1 MATFRDRPYL
11 RHLKRTVILK
21 PLHLLFITLLLG
33 LFLASC
39 RDNNSPLAGETE
51 AIDAKTGSYQGLQE
65 TFKLYNYQLDQ
76 IDDGIP
82 PLIVNSMPKDLSHI
96 PETKTRKQVFFKIM
110 LPLILLVNE
119 EILAEREQL
128 LAIQQHYNAT
138 GTIDREQTTT
148 LQALATRYKVNLEM
162 EEIDQALEILL
173 RRANIIPVELALAQA
188 ANESAW
194 GTSRFS
200 LVANNLFGQWTFI
213 PGQGI
218 VPEGRPDGEIYE
230 VRKFPNLYE
239 SVRSYANN
247 LNTHDAYQTFRYLRA
262 DQGSE
267 TNHDGLVL
275 AEGLVNYSIRG
286 EEYIREIQAMIRHN
300 NLQRLGGVSLRK
312 AE

>member
-1 MATFRDRPYL
+1 MSTFQDWSHLPL
-11 RHLKRTVILK
+11 LKRTVILK
-21 PLHLLFITLLLG
+21 PLNLLYITLLLS

-39 RDNNSPLAGETE
+39 RDNNGPIAGKAE
-51 AIDAKTGSYQGLQE
+51 AIDAKAPSYQGLQE

-76 IDDGIP
+76 IDDGVP
-82 PLIVNSMPKDLSHI
+82 PLIVDSMPKDLSHI
-96 PETKTRKQVFFKIM
+96 PETKTRKQIFFKIM

-128 LAIQQHYNAT
+128 LAIQQQYDTT
-138 GTIDREQTTT
+138 GTLDQEQTTT
-148 LQALATRYKVNLEM
+148 LQTLATRYKVNLEA
-162 EEIDQALEILL
+162 EGIDQALEILL

-218 VPEGRPDGEIYE
+218 VPEGRPEGEIYE

-247 LNTHDAYQTFRYLRA
+247 LNTHDAYLGFRYLRA
-262 DQGSE
+262 DQNSE
-267 TNHDGLVL
+267 TNPDGLVL

-300 NLQRLGGVSLRK
+300 NLQRLSGVSLRK

>member
-1 MATFRDRPYL
+1 M
-11 RHLKRTVILK
+11 LKT
-21 PLHLLFITLLLG
+21 PSLLFITLLLG
-33 LFLASC
+33 LLLASC
-39 RDNNSPLAGETE
+39 RDNTEPVAQRTE
-51 AIDAKTGSYQGLQE
+51 AIETSVPSYQGLQE

-76 IDDGIP
+76 IDDGVP
-82 PLIVNSMPKDLSHI
+82 PLIVDSMPIDLNRI
-96 PETKTRKQVFFKIM
+96 PETKTRKQFFFKIM

-128 LAIQQHYNAT
+128 LAIQQLYDAT
-138 GTIDREQTTT
+138 GALDQEQTTV
-148 LQALATRYKVNLEM
+148 LLALADRYKVNLEA
-162 EEIDQALEILL
+162 EGIDQAIEILL

-200 LVANNLFGQWTFI
+200 LAANNLFGQWTFI

-218 VPEGRPDGEIYE
+218 VPEGRPEGEIYE

-247 LNTHDAYQTFRYLRA
+247 LNTHHAYQSFRYLRA
-262 DQGSE
+262 DQNSE
-267 TNHDGLVL
+267 THPDGLVL

-286 EEYIREIQAMIRHN
+286 EEYIREIQAMIRQN
-300 NLQRLGGVSLRK
+300 NLQRLSNVNLRK
-312 AE
+312 EE

>member
-1 MATFRDRPYL
+1 MKTS
-11 RHLKRTVILK
+11 
-21 PLHLLFITLLLG
+21 HLLFITLILG

-39 RDNNSPLAGETE
+39 RDSVSPVGDDPESIA
-51 AIDAKTGSYQGLQE
+51 ASAPSYQGLEE

-76 IDDGIP
+76 LDDGVP
-82 PLIVNSMPKDLSHI
+82 PLIVETMPKDLSRI
-96 PETKTRKQVFFKIM
+96 TEIETRKRLFFKIM
-110 LPLILLVNE
+110 LPLVLLVNE

-128 LAIQQHYNAT
+128 LTIQQELDSAKKL
-138 GTIDREQTTT
+138 RPEQLTT
-148 LQALATRYKVNLEM
+148 LKKLASRYRVDLEAKDLATA
-162 EEIDQALEILL
+162 IEILL

-218 VPEGRPDGEIYE
+218 VPEGRPEGEIYE
-230 VRKFPNLYE
+230 IRKFSSLYE

-247 LNTHDAYQTFRYLRA
+247 LNTHQAYQSFRYLRE
-262 DQGSE
+262 DQNSAAIP
-267 TNHDGLVL
+267 DGLAL
-275 AEGLVNYSIRG
+275 AEGLLSYSIRG

-312 AE
+312 TE